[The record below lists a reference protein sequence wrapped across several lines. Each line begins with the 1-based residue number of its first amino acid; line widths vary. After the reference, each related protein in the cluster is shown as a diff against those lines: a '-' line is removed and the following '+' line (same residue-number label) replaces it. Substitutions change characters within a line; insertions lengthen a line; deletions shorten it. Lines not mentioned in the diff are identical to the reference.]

1 MRIIGVKKIKQSI
14 FKNSKGDLI
23 KFVSKKNNFFKSF
36 GEVYFN
42 EINYN
47 KKKGWILHK
56 KNQCIFTTVYGE
68 AIFRLIDGRK
78 KSESFECEE
87 LITLSKSKDNV
98 LIVPP
103 GVWFSFT
110 TKKKKS
116 VIANLINNP
125 HSDKE
130 SIKSNEINGHFIK

>member
-1 MRIIGVKKIKQSI
+1 MYFYHCLWRG
-14 FKNSKGDLI
+14 
-23 KFVSKKNNFFKSF
+23 NFQI
-36 GEVYFN
+36 V
-42 EINYN
+42 
-47 KKKGWILHK
+47 
-56 KNQCIFTTVYGE
+56 
-68 AIFRLIDGRK
+68 RLFDGRK

-130 SIKSNEINGHFIK
+130 SIKSNEINGHFIKQKSYFFQSFFTSTNGEIPKIELAFAICIDNDGIGEIHVSLLQISLRYFSIGSL